1 MYFNDGLMFSY
12 KESGTTYFIL
22 GSGANFNG

>member
-1 MYFNDGLMFSY
+1 MYFNDGFMFSY